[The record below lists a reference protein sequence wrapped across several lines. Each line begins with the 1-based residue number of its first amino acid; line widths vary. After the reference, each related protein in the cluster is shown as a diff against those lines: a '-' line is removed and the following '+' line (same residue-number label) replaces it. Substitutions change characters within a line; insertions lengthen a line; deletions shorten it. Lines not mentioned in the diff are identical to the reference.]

1 MRFFSAKMTTEFPVD
16 LSAKT
21 RNVSV
26 QTEQTKYLFNA
37 EQNTDHKS
45 DQFLSQRV
53 INSDHFMHV
62 SRKDQFK
69 LKPHKDHYNPKYR
82 DDHNK
87 VKPGED
93 DIKPERIEPT
103 PDKPEHHKLNLN
115 NIFSANF
122 GKFSGK
128 LADSNLSESVE
139 ILKNYILEITF
150 NLLFNRISLE
160 AFNNNISQLVRA
172 FNKSKVGRDIYRIS
186 IKIKD
191 QI

>member
-1 MRFFSAKMTTEFPVD
+1 MTTEFPVD

-45 DQFLSQRV
+45 DQCLSQHV
-53 INSDHFMHV
+53 INSDNFIHD
-62 SRKDQFK
+62 SRKDHFQ
-69 LKPHKDHYNPKYR
+69 LKPQKDHYNPKCR

-87 VKPGED
+87 VKTGED
-93 DIKPERIEPT
+93 EIKPERSEPT
-103 PDKPEHHKLNLN
+103 PNKPENHKLNLK

-128 LADSNLSESVE
+128 LADPNLRESVE
-139 ILKNYILEITF
+139 ILKEYILEITF
-150 NLLFNRISLE
+150 NLLFNRISLD
-160 AFNNNISQLVRA
+160 AFQNDISQLVRA
-172 FNKSKVGRDIYRIS
+172 FNKSKVGQNQIK

-191 QI
+191 QN